1 MEFKNKGFCICCDQT
16 VTFTSAYNWFRDHYR
31 CNNCGSIPK
40 ERALMTILE
49 IFYPNWRGLKI
60 HESSPVW
67 TGASRKIRDGCKD
80 YLPTMYYPEVKC
92 GEMKDGFRCE
102 NLEKLTFPDE
112 TFDLHITSDVLEH
125 VFYPEKAF
133 QEIARTLK
141 PGGAHVFTV
150 PLVMENKVT
159 RIRAIMDEQ
168 SKDVLHLE
176 KSDYHGDHLVTID
189 WGYDITQFIYDKSGM
204 ESKMILI
211 ENFDF
216 GLKAEYNEVLISVKQ

>member
-1 MEFKNKGFCICCDQT
+1 MFRNNGYCICCDQA
-16 VTFTSAYNWFRDHYR
+16 VTFTLIYDWFRDHYR
-31 CNNCGSIPK
+31 CDNCGSIPK
-40 ERALMTILE
+40 ERALMICLE
-49 IFYPNWRGLKI
+49 IFFPKWRDFKI

-80 YLPTMYYPEVKC
+80 YLPSMYYPEIKC
-92 GEMKDGFRCE
+92 GEIKAGFRCE

-125 VFYPEKAF
+125 VFYPEKVF

-150 PLVMENKVT
+150 PLVMENKAT
-159 RIRAIMDEQ
+159 QSRAVIDEQ
-168 SKDVLHLE
+168 SKDVRHLE
-176 KSDYHGDHLVTID
+176 KPDYHGDHLVTRD
-189 WGYDITQFIYDKSGM
+189 WGYDIAQYIVEKSGM

-211 ENFDF
+211 ENIDF
-216 GLKAEYNEVLISVKQ
+216 GLKAEYNEVLISIKQ